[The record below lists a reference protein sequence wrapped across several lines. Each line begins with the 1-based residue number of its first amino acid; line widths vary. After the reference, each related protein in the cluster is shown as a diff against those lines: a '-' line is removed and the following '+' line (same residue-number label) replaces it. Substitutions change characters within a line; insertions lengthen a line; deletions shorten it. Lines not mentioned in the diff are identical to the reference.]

1 MSAPEANPARPAPPA
16 VIAHAT
22 PAYRLGTATVRTYL
36 TLFHRLAKE
45 GVEHLPRTGGV
56 LVVANHQSFLDIPM
70 IAAAA
75 PRHVAFVAR
84 ASLENSRF
92 LKWLMRESG
101 VVLIRPNTPDRAAL
115 EAMIAH
121 LEAGDCVAVFPEG
134 TRTRDGSLGAF
145 RAGAAVA
152 ARRARVPIVPACI
165 QGAFEAWP
173 RHRALPVPRQVR
185 VRFGE
190 PLAHDVPDAM
200 EVARQRIQ
208 ALLPFGSPG

>member
-1 MSAPEANPARPAPPA
+1 MSAPETRPARPAPPT
-16 VIAHAT
+16 VIAHSR
-22 PAYRLGTATVRTYL
+22 PAYVAGRATVATYL
-36 TLFHRLAKE
+36 TLFHRLARA
-45 GVEHLPRTGGV
+45 GVENLPRQGGV
-56 LVVANHQSFLDIPM
+56 LVVANHQSYLDIP
-70 IAAAA
+70 ILASAA

-84 ASLENSRF
+84 ASLEQSRF
-92 LKWLMRESG
+92 LKWIMRESG

-121 LEAGDCVAVFPEG
+121 LVAGDCVAVFPEG
-134 TRTRDGSLGAF
+134 TRTRDGQLGVF

-173 RHRALPVPRQVR
+173 RSRALPVPRQVR

-190 PLAHDVPDAM
+190 PLSHEVPDVM
-200 EVARQRIQ
+200 EAARARIQ
-208 ALLPFGSPG
+208 AMLAPGAPA